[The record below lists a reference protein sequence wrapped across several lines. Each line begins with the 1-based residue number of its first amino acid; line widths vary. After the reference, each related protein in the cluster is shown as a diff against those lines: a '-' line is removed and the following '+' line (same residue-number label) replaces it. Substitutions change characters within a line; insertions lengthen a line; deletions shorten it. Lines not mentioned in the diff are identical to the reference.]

1 MKWADRA
8 KKILESPKTR
18 TDRTDISTSVGSVG
32 APFKAFPEKNADG
45 ETSVGSVGSTFETSQ
60 EKNENAGAE
69 RPLSF
74 EPLPGRYFIDPVEH
88 GYLVANKV
96 MADLSECR
104 GYPQACSRCRLLMA
118 DMKTCL
124 LGPGGDV

>member
-1 MKWADRA
+1 MLSFAHLLDADA
-8 KKILESPKTR
+8 CPTCPTYENEVGQPVSP
-18 TDRTDISTSVGSVG
+18 
-32 APFKAFPEKNADG
+32 
-45 ETSVGSVGSTFETSQ
+45 ETAGVRPTCPTCPTTKQALHEVMT
-60 EKNENAGAE
+60 AGAE

-96 MADLSECR
+96 MAHLSECR

-124 LGPGGDV
+124 LGPEGGDA